1 MVTAPIL
8 ALLLYNL
15 IISAGAVTR
24 RGKSGGQRELVLLS
38 ALFFFSGIPALIY
51 QLVWQRSLFAIYGT
65 NAESVAVVVSAFML
79 GLGLGSLVGG
89 WLSSRFPEKA
99 ILLFAFSELG
109 VALIGL
115 VSLRV
120 FHWAAT
126 FTAGANLPST
136 IVFSLLLLI
145 LPTMLM
151 GATLPLLI
159 QHLVHNLG
167 RVGVPVA
174 TLYFANTFGSAVA
187 CYLCATFL
195 LGSFGQSGSVL
206 VAAVFNILVATFAFI
221 LGSRKKFSFA
231 EYERAAASSSAPS
244 ATSDADFPLW
254 LAMVVAGVTGFIAL
268 GFEIAWFR
276 IFALASLDRAPA
288 FALLLCTY
296 LAGIAA
302 GSFISGKLTERRDS
316 SAILRI
322 VGLLIVM
329 AGAASVYL
337 PPLIAFLRWKN
348 VPYLLGAV
356 AFFVTT
362 AIVGSVFPLL
372 CRLSV
377 SADERAGRGV
387 SLIYVSNII
396 GSTLGSLAIGFVWMN
411 IFGLKQVS
419 LQLGLAA
426 VITGTAVL
434 FYSRGPFQRPAFS
447 AVAIVAIAFLAVAIA
462 PRFYS
467 SLFERLIFGST
478 AEKFTPLAH
487 VVENRNGVI
496 AVTRDGAVYGGGVY
510 DGYFNVDPTNDVNLI
525 IRAYALSAFHPAPK
539 HVLMI
544 GLSSGS
550 WAQVIVN
557 HPQLESLDIVE
568 INPGYLRLIPQ
579 YPQVSSLLEN
589 AKTRVYIDDGRRWL
603 NAHPQSRY
611 DAVIMNTS
619 FYWRDHTSDL
629 LSADFAKLVRAHLES
644 GGVFYYNTT
653 QSRDAVATGLTVFP
667 YGLRV
672 LNFLALSDAPL
683 EVNFDRWMAI
693 MKEYKID
700 GQFVIGP
707 AHPNSEATLAHF
719 KALADSANKPPVP
732 SGMEL
737 TASLASRLGGRQ
749 IITDDN
755 MGREWRDPE
764 TP

>member
-1 MVTAPIL
+1 VITAPIL
-8 ALLLYNL
+8 ALLIYNL
-15 IISAGAVTR
+15 LIFAAAITR
-24 RGKSGGQRELVLLS
+24 GQKSGNQRQLLVLS
-38 ALFFFSGIPALIY
+38 VLFFFSGIPALIY
-51 QLVWQRSLFAIYGT
+51 QIVWQRALFAIYGT

-79 GLGLGSLVGG
+79 GLGLGSLLGG
-89 WLSSRFPEKA
+89 WLSSRFPQKA
-99 ILLFAFSELG
+99 ILLFAVSELG

-115 VSLRV
+115 SSLRV

-126 FTAGANLPST
+126 FTAGANLPAT
-136 IVFSLLLLI
+136 IVFSILLLI

-167 RVGVPVA
+167 RVGYPVA

-187 CYLCATFL
+187 CYLCAIFL
-195 LGSFGQSGSVL
+195 LGNFGQAGSVL
-206 VAAVFNILVATFAFI
+206 VAACFNILVASFAFI
-221 LGSRKKFSFA
+221 LGGRVKSSLA
-231 EYERAAASSSAPS
+231 DYQMAAAPVAAGDPGL
-244 ATSDADFPLW
+244 PLGV
-254 LAMVVAGVTGFIAL
+254 AMIVAGITGFIAL

-288 FALLLCTY
+288 FALLLSTY

-302 GSFISGKLTERRDS
+302 GSFISGKLTEREDS
-316 SAILRI
+316 AAILRI
-322 VGLLIVM
+322 VGLLIVI

-348 VPYLLGAV
+348 IPYLLGSV
-356 AFFVTT
+356 AFFITT

-377 SADERAGRGV
+377 SADGRAGRGV

-411 IFGLKQVS
+411 YYGLKQVS
-419 LQLGLAA
+419 LQLGFAA
-426 VITGTAVL
+426 VITGSAVL
-434 FYSRGPFQRPAFS
+434 FYKRGRFERPTLGAMSVAALAFF
-447 AVAIVAIAFLAVAIA
+447 AIAIA

-467 SLFERLIFGST
+467 NLFERLIFAST
-478 AEKFTPLAH
+478 ADKIAPLAH

-525 IRAYALSAFHPAPK
+525 IRAFALSAFDPDPK
-539 HVLMI
+539 RVLMI

-557 HPQLESLDIVE
+557 HPQLESLDVVE
-568 INPGYLRLIPQ
+568 INPGYLQLIPQ
-579 YPQVSSLLEN
+579 YSPVRSLLQN
-589 AKTRVYIDDGRRWL
+589 PKLHIYIDDGRRWL
-603 NAHPQSRY
+603 NAHPKSRY
-611 DAVIMNTS
+611 NAIIMNTS

-629 LSADFAKLVRAHLES
+629 LSANFAELVRAHLDAR
-644 GGVFYYNTT
+644 GVFYYNTT
-653 QSRDAVATGLTVFP
+653 ASRDAMATGLRVFP

-683 EVNFDRWMAI
+683 EVNLDRWMAI
-693 MKEYKID
+693 LKQYKID
-700 GQFVIGP
+700 DQLVFSP
-707 AHPNSEATLAHF
+707 ARPNSQATLANF
-719 KALADSANKPPVP
+719 KALADSVNKPPGP

-737 TASLASRLGGRQ
+737 SSSITARLGQRT

>member
-15 IISAGAVTR
+15 IIFARAVTR
-24 RGKSGGQRELVLLS
+24 RAKSGAQRELVLLS

-51 QLVWQRSLFAIYGT
+51 QLVWQRALFAIYGT

-120 FHWAAT
+120 FHWAAA

-206 VAAVFNILVATFAFI
+206 AAAGCNIIVATFAYLF
-221 LGSRKKFSFA
+221 SRKKSSYA
-231 EYERAAASSSAPS
+231 EYQAEAAAAGAPAARNDTGFS
-244 ATSDADFPLW
+244 LV
-254 LAMVVAGVTGFIAL
+254 LAMVVAGITGFIAL

-288 FALLLCTY
+288 FALLLSTY

-302 GSFISGKLTERRDS
+302 GSFVSGKLTERRDS
-316 SAILRI
+316 AAILRI
-322 VGLLIVM
+322 VGLLIVA

-348 VPYLLGAV
+348 VPYLLGAI
-356 AFFVTT
+356 AFFVVT

-377 SADERAGRGV
+377 SADARAGRGV
-387 SLIYVSNII
+387 SLIYVANII

-411 IFGLKQVS
+411 YFGLEQVS

-426 VITGTAVL
+426 VITGAAVL
-434 FYSRGPFQRPAFS
+434 FYKHGQFHGSAFR
-447 AVAIVAIAFLAVAIA
+447 AIASVAIAVVAVGVA

-467 SLFERLIFGST
+467 NLFERLIFGST
-478 AEKFTPLAH
+478 AAKYTPLTH

-496 AVTRDGAVYGGGVY
+496 AVTQDGAVYGGGVY

-525 IRAYALSAFHPAPK
+525 IRAFALSAFHPAPK

-557 HPQLESLDIVE
+557 HPQLESLDVVE
-568 INPGYLRLIPQ
+568 INPGYLQLIPQ
-579 YPQVSSLLEN
+579 YSPVRSLLEN
-589 AKTRVYIDDGRRWL
+589 PKMRVFIDDGRRWL
-603 NAHPQSRY
+603 NAHPQARY

-629 LSADFAKLVRAHLES
+629 LSADFARLVRAHLET

-653 QSRDAVATGLTVFP
+653 QSRDAMATGLSVFP

-683 EVNFDRWMAI
+683 EVSFDRWMAI
-693 MKEYKID
+693 MKQYKID
-700 GQFVIGP
+700 DELVFS
-707 AHPNSEATLAHF
+707 AARPNSQTTLAHF
-719 KALADSANKPPVP
+719 KALADSANQPPVP

-737 TASLASRLGGRQ
+737 TASLRSRLGSRE